1 MFKGKSIIIFIAVGA
16 ALIAMLAGCA
26 TAQGLA
32 QQQGVKLESVDSS
45 SVRITRTY
53 LQIGKE
59 GTVLRGELERRIP
72 MRGFIPGHLH
82 VELIGTDGKMTK
94 EADIGYTH
102 QGSKSRLAKFSLP
115 IPEPLVTGNIIRVTH
130 HDAKSHMSDSSASP
144 WRDVDTVE
152 PNKE

>member
-1 MFKGKSIIIFIAVGA
+1 MMKQARKTSMAAVLLA
-16 ALIAMLAGCA
+16 ALVLSAGCA
-26 TAQGLA
+26 TVQGLA

-53 LQIGKE
+53 LQSGKE

-82 VELIGTDGKMTK
+82 VELIGPDGKVMK

-102 QGSKSRLAKFSLP
+102 QGGKSRLEKFSLP
-115 IPEPLVTGNIIRVTH
+115 IPEPLVTGSTIRVTH
-130 HDAKSHMSDSSASP
+130 HDAKSHMPDSSASP
-144 WRDVDTVE
+144 WRDVNAVE
-152 PNKE
+152 RN